1 MIPSFISSTTV
12 LLNPSRIQFV
22 SCSIHHLPAFCS
34 NERRK
39 LPEYGST
46 LARRLINTAIR
57 NEHGSFEEL
66 CAVYELEGEALI
78 NKLSCAGYDFF
89 PQQQQ
94 FR

>member
-1 MIPSFISSTTV
+1 MNVENYQNMDPH
-12 LLNPSRIQFV
+12 LLV
-22 SCSIHHLPAFCS
+22 
-34 NERRK
+34 
-39 LPEYGST
+39 G
-46 LARRLINTAIR
+46 LINTAIR